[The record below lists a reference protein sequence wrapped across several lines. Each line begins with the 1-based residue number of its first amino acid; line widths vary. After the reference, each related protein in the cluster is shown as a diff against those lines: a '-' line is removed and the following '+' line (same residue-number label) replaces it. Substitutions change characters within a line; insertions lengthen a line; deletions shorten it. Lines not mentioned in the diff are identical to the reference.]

1 MTAGIP
7 ARRRFL
13 VAAAALLVLGCAPQ
27 PAAQK
32 ALPAAP
38 AAIAMPDHFSAEVA
52 SHTLADGGN
61 AVDAAIAAAF
71 VLAVTL
77 PEAGN
82 IGGGGFM
89 LARFGDSATFLDFRE
104 TAPAAATRDMYLDA
118 QGKVVANASLTGHRA
133 VGVPGTVAGLWAA
146 HRKYGTKPWADL
158 LSTAIALAEM
168 GFMVPAQL
176 EQAMRVEMPRLKGTA
191 NFARYFGGLHTGGM
205 FRQPELA
212 ATLRRIAADGP
223 DGFYRGET
231 ARLLVDEM
239 RRGGGLVSAGDLAGY
254 KAIWRAPLRAR
265 WRDYEVLAAPPPS
278 SGGFAVIQLLKMK
291 DALAPAFAGL
301 ALNSPQYIHLTAEM
315 EKRMFADRAEYLGDP
330 DFVPQRAAELIADDY
345 VARRAAEVNPK
356 SISQADAVHPGLE
369 PHATTHFSIVDRA
382 GNAVAV
388 TYTLN
393 DDFGSGVVVGGGGFL
408 LNDEMDD
415 FSAKP
420 GVANFYGVV
429 GADANAIQPGKRMLS
444 SMAPTILVADGKV
457 SMVLGSPGGSTIIT
471 SVYQTIVDLLD
482 FHMSAQEAV
491 SATRFHHQLWPPD
504 LITYSISQPLTG
516 DVIRALADRG
526 YRAEPHPWEIGDLQL
541 VWRDG
546 DEWTAA
552 SDPRGRGEARIIH

>member
-1 MTAGIP
+1 MTERVP

-13 VAAAALLVLGCAPQ
+13 VAAAALLALGCAPQ
-27 PAAQK
+27 PVAQK
-32 ALPAAP
+32 APPAA
-38 AAIAMPDHFSAEVA
+38 AAVAMPDHYSAEVA
-52 SHTLADGGN
+52 SRILADGGN
-61 AVDAAIAAAF
+61 AVDAAIASAF
-71 VLAVTL
+71 VLAVTS
-77 PEAGN
+77 PECGN

-89 LARFGDSATFLDFRE
+89 LARFGDDAAFLDFRE
-104 TAPAAATRDMYLDA
+104 VAPAAATRDMYLDA
-118 QGKVVANASLTGHRA
+118 HGEVLADASLTGHRA

-146 HRKYGTKPWADL
+146 HQKYGTKPWADL

-168 GFMVPAQL
+168 GFTVPPQL
-176 EQAMRVEMPRLKGTA
+176 EQVMHVEMPRLKGTA
-191 NFARYFGGLHTGGM
+191 NFAKYFGGLHAGDM

-239 RRGGGLVSAGDLAGY
+239 RRGSGLVSAGDLAGY
-254 KAIWRAPLRAR
+254 KPIWRAPLRAR
-265 WRDYEVLAAPPPS
+265 WRDYEIFAAPPPS

-291 DALAPAFAGL
+291 DDLAAAFAGL

-315 EKRMFADRAEYLGDP
+315 EKRVFADRAEYLGDP
-330 DFVPQRAAELIADDY
+330 DFVPQRAGELIADDY

-356 SISQADAVHPGLE
+356 TISQADAVHPGLE

-382 GNAVAV
+382 GNAVAF

-393 DDFGSGVVVGGGGFL
+393 ADFGSGVVVAGGGFV

-420 GVANFYGVV
+420 GVANYYGVF
-429 GADANAIQPGKRMLS
+429 GADANSVQPGKRMLS
-444 SMAPTILVADGKV
+444 SMAPTILVKNGNV

-471 SVYQTIVDLLD
+471 SVYQAIIDVLD

-504 LITYSISQPLTG
+504 LITYSISRPLPG
-516 DVIRALADRG
+516 DVIRTLADRG

-541 VWRDG
+541 IWRDG
-546 DEWTAA
+546 DNWTAA
-552 SDPRGRGEARIIH
+552 SDPRGRGEARIVH